1 MAHRPQPRRT
11 SMEDF
16 LEDDEQFAAR
26 LKRLA
31 DMTPEEKRAYG
42 KRLDARE
49 KDMAKRSREANGLHA
64 LCERLRREP
73 SCDPE
78 E

>member
-16 LEDDEQFAAR
+16 LETDEQFAAR
-26 LKRLA
+26 LQRLA

-49 KDMAKRSREANGLHA
+49 KDMAKRSRRSNLDHA

-73 SCDPE
+73 TCDPE
-78 E
+78 K

>member
-1 MAHRPQPRRT
+1 MSHRPVPRTT
-11 SMEDF
+11 SIEDF

-26 LKRLA
+26 LEKLRA
-31 DMTPEEKRAYG
+31 MSPAEKRAYG

-49 KDMAKRSREANGLHA
+49 KYLVKRSREANGLHA

-73 SCDPE
+73 TCDPE